1 MASRSPT
8 TKILKGS
15 FEVVSRDS
23 EMESMLTSLAL
34 PLPLTSLALIVP
46 ACLPN
51 RVSPSSL
58 LCLKSTLT
66 ASLISLSTSGPRCFM
81 RDRSVKECKGR
92 SPEK

>member
-1 MASRSPT
+1 VASRSPT

-15 FEVVSRDS
+15 LEAVSPDAEV
-23 EMESMLTSLAL
+23 ESISTSLAL

-66 ASLISLSTSGPRCFM
+66 ASLISCSTLGPRSFI